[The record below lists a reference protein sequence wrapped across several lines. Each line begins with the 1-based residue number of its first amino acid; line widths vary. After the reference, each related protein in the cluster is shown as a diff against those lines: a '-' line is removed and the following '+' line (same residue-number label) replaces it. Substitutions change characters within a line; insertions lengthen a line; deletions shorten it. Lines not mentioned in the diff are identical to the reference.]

1 MTKQV
6 LIQVKGIRTNRF
18 APEEEAEI
26 VESITTGT
34 YYKRNGS
41 YYILYEECL
50 GDVEDIVKNR
60 VKIRPDLVEIVKTG
74 SANTNMSF
82 ELGKKQMSLYKTIYG
97 DMEVSTF
104 TEIIQ
109 IEEMKDE
116 LSVMLHYELEINN
129 EYSSDNQIE
138 IIVKSNKYE

>member
-6 LIQVKGIRTNRF
+6 LVQVKGIRTNRF
-18 APEEEAEI
+18 APEEEPEI
-26 VESITTGT
+26 VESITVGT

-50 GDVEDIVKNR
+50 GDAEDVVKNR
-60 VKIRPDLVEIVKTG
+60 IKIRQDLVEIVKTG
-74 SANTNMSF
+74 SANTNMNF

-97 DMEVSTF
+97 DMEMSTF

-109 IEEMKDE
+109 IEERKDE

-129 EYSSDNQIE
+129 QYSSDNQIE
-138 IIVKSNKYE
+138 IVVKSNKF